1 MPINQ
6 DLLARVEESAD
17 DWGPAG
23 KLGNDP
29 EHVVHVQES
38 KNVDEV
44 LGLHPISIR
53 LPKELV
59 RDLKAIA
66 QINGMGY
73 QPLIRTVCQRFVDFE
88 KRAIL
93 RDQAIRRMKEA
104 ERERELARQADEA
117 SAATLAEQGPGEP
130 AAEQQRDLMLDAKL
144 AA

>member
-6 DLLARVEESAD
+6 DLLTRLEESAD
-17 DWGPAG
+17 DWGPTG
-23 KLGNDP
+23 RLGNDP
-29 EHVVHVQES
+29 GHVVHVEES

-73 QPLIRTVCQRFVDFE
+73 QPLIRTVCQRFVDAE
-88 KRAIL
+88 KRAII
-93 RDQAIRRMKEA
+93 RDQVVRRQQEV
-104 ERERELARQADEA
+104 EREREIARQAEEA
-117 SAATLAEQGPGEP
+117 AAAL
-130 AAEQQRDLMLDAKL
+130 AAEQAAQKSAAEQEQQARL

>member
-6 DLLARVEESAD
+6 DLLARIEQSAD

-29 EHVVHVQES
+29 EHVVYTEES
-38 KNVDEV
+38 KNTDVL

-59 RDLKAIA
+59 RDLKAIS
-66 QINGMGY
+66 QLNGMGY
-73 QPLIRTVCQRFVDFE
+73 QPLIRAVCQRFVDAE

-93 RDQAIRRMKEA
+93 RDQAERRQQHQAVELKRQE
-104 ERERELARQADEA
+104 ELIELQRQIELAVEA
-117 SAATLAEQGPGEP
+117 SKNSNLVNAGDQSYA
-130 AAEQQRDLMLDAKL
+130 L

>member
-6 DLLARVEESAD
+6 DLLTRIEQSAD

-38 KNVDEV
+38 KNTDVL

-66 QINGMGY
+66 QLNGMGY
-73 QPLIRTVCQRFVDFE
+73 QPLIRVVCQRFVDAE

-93 RDQAIRRMKEA
+93 RDQAERRQ
-104 ERERELARQADEA
+104 RENALEQARQVELAAIQKELA
-117 SAATLAEQGPGEP
+117 LAEEAAKSRSP
-130 AAEQQRDLMLDAKL
+130 ALAGDESYAL

>member
-6 DLLARVEESAD
+6 DLLTRVEESAD
-17 DWGPAG
+17 DWGPTG

-29 EHVVHVQES
+29 EHVVHKEES

-53 LPKELV
+53 LPKDLV

-66 QINGMGY
+66 QLNGMGY
-73 QPLIRTVCQRFVDFE
+73 QPLIRTVLQRFVDFE

-93 RDQAIRRMKEA
+93 RDQAVRRQQEL
-104 ERERELARQADEA
+104 EREREAAKAAEEA
-117 SAATLAEQGPGEP
+117 EAAL
-130 AAEQQRDLMLDAKL
+130 AAEQAAEADHQFTL

>member
-6 DLLARVEESAD
+6 DLLTRIEQSAD

-23 KLGNDP
+23 KFGNDP
-29 EHVVHVQES
+29 EHVVHAEES
-38 KNVDEV
+38 KNTDVL

-59 RDLKAIA
+59 RDLKAIS
-66 QINGMGY
+66 QLNGMGY
-73 QPLIRTVCQRFVDFE
+73 QPLIRVVCQRFVDAE

-93 RDQAIRRMKEA
+93 RDQAERRQQEQALELKRQE
-104 ERERELARQADEA
+104 ELHELQRQNELALEA
-117 SAATLAEQGPGEP
+117 AKNSKPATAGDSSY
-130 AAEQQRDLMLDAKL
+130 AL

>member
-6 DLLARVEESAD
+6 DLLTRIEESAD

-23 KLGNDP
+23 KLGNDAA
-29 EHVVHVQES
+29 HVRHVNES
-38 KNVDEV
+38 KNVDEA

-53 LPKELV
+53 LPKDLV

-66 QINGMGY
+66 QLNGMGY
-73 QPLIRTVCQRFVDFE
+73 QPLIRVVLQRFVDAE

-93 RDQAIRRMKEA
+93 RDQAERRQ
-104 ERERELARQADEA
+104 REQAIEQERQAQ
-117 SAATLAEQGPGEP
+117 LAELQKQL
-130 AAEQQRDLMLDAKL
+130 ALAEEATKKDTPPDANFAL